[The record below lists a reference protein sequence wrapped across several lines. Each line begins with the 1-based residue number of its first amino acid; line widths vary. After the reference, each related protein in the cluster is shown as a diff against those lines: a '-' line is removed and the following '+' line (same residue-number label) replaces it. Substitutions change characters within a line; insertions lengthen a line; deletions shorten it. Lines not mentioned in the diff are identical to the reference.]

1 MFGAERG
8 LTMRTIALVAL
19 LVAGCAVYC
28 FAQFETVKTGQQA
41 APAPGEGLGPQLDGD
56 DTPDEDPR
64 G

>member
-1 MFGAERG
+1 
-8 LTMRTIALVAL
+8 MRTIALVAL